1 MPLKIVRKIDASLQ
15 KKSVDSVYR
24 GECSFVMDQFWDET
38 EPDVMSVVV
47 RVLPSILPSLVS
59 QCKQQFVGGRH
70 YRSRSLPLQF
80 RTTPLS
86 IMMACF
92 QLLRAKGAPIHD
104 VPNIL
109 EPLSHVALPL
119 WQLINTNVTVRTA
132 TAPSHSLRTSFMS
145 GP

>member
-1 MPLKIVRKIDASLQ
+1 
-15 KKSVDSVYR
+15 
-24 GECSFVMDQFWDET
+24 MDQFWDET

-47 RVLPSILPSLVS
+47 RVLPSILPSKSRNETLVS

-109 EPLSHVALPL
+109 DPLSHVALPL
-119 WQLINTNVTVRTA
+119 WQLINTNVTVRTV
-132 TAPSHSLRTSFMS
+132 TAPSHSLMTSLMS